1 MVELMLS
8 GGESVSHYMED
19 DKDGEQDKINDQLF
33 GFWHWLKLLQLHSD
47 ISDKLRYYRPLVFA
61 PVPLTV
67 VGDGWISRD
76 VEENDYK
83 NSSIHAY
90 AYK

>member
-19 DKDGEQDKINDQLF
+19 DKDEERDKINDQLF

-47 ISDKLRYYRPLVFA
+47 ISDKLRYYRPSVFA
-61 PVPLTV
+61 PVPLTTV
-67 VGDGWISRD
+67 VGDGWPSR
-76 VEENDYK
+76 Y
-83 NSSIHAY
+83 
-90 AYK
+90 